1 MAVRKRGG
9 RRLTFEGG
17 GVTETGYEDKNRNED
32 KETAGSNTQ
41 RAVLVVIEK
50 KVEGR
55 QQGQDQWDQSY
66 IGYKRVM
73 ILSIYAD
80 EDD

>member
-1 MAVRKRGG
+1 LFNAA
-9 RRLTFEGG
+9 LI
-17 GVTETGYEDKNRNED
+17 
-32 KETAGSNTQ
+32 
-41 RAVLVVIEK
+41 LL
-50 KVEGR
+50 EGR
-55 QQGQDQWDQSY
+55 QQEQDQWDQSY